1 MFIRGIHLALL
12 PFRQSKSKRF
22 ERLVHPHLRPLHTF
36 AYRLTGSQHD
46 AEDLVQDVVTKLF
59 PKVDELERVEDL
71 RPWLH
76 RVLYRQFVDN
86 VRKRPAGREVSEN
99 ALGPKDQ
106 QTPFLETLPGTE
118 PDPLTHTDNDR
129 RSAILHRLIGE
140 LQPDQRTL
148 LLLHDSEGWRQED
161 IAEILDVPLGTIKS
175 RLHRVR
181 ALLRTKLQEEM
192 EPFEEQQRGCQ

>member
-1 MFIRGIHLALL
+1 MALL

-22 ERLVHPHLRPLHTF
+22 ERLVYPHLRPLHTF

-59 PKVDELERVEDL
+59 PKVDELERVDEL

-86 VRKRPAGREVSEN
+86 VRKRPAGRETSAS
-99 ALGPKDQ
+99 ALDRPDQ
-106 QTPFLETLPGTE
+106 QTSFLETLPGPE
-118 PDPLTHTDNDR
+118 LDPMTHTDNHR
-129 RSAILHRLIGE
+129 RSAILRRLVGE

-161 IAEILDVPLGTIKS
+161 ISEVLDVPLGTIKS

>member
-1 MFIRGIHLALL
+1 MALL

-106 QTPFLETLPGTE
+106 QTPFLETLSGTE

>member
-1 MFIRGIHLALL
+1 MIIRGIHLALL

-22 ERLVHPHLRPLHTF
+22 ERLVQPHLRALHSF
-36 AYRLTGSQHD
+36 AYRLTGNQHD

-59 PKVDELERVEDL
+59 PKVDELEQVEEL

-76 RVLYRQFVDN
+76 RVLYRQFVDGL
-86 VRKRPAGREVSEN
+86 RKRPAGRETNTS
-99 ALGPKDQ
+99 ALDRPDL
-106 QTPFLETLPGTE
+106 QTSYLDSLPSTE
-118 PDPLTHTDNDR
+118 LDPMGHADNDR
-129 RSAILHRLIGE
+129 RSTLLQRLIGE

-161 IAEILDVPLGTIKS
+161 IADILDVPLGTIKS

-181 ALLRTKLQEEM
+181 AQLREKLQSEL
-192 EPFEEQQRGCQ
+192 EPFETRQRGCQ